1 MQPSSNPIS
10 LNRFQSDFIM
20 KSINF
25 LWLAPFLQKRNK
37 GSSPKMYQPI
47 FEITEAIAAHF
58 DNPLSVKAEAT
69 VEAISLSKSIS
80 SATALQQAELAKASG
95 WGTLTDI
102 WVKANHQGNTWQHRC
117 YERLCQLLTIEEI
130 QSAKSAT
137 ATAYQTSFETIRAM
151 WDLLAEVGFTGGS
164 ILEPACNTLSFLG
177 CQPQIMRERSQWVG
191 IELDPIFA
199 QIARLLY
206 PEALIYA
213 QGFEKVSLADN
224 SFDLAIGNVPFGNY
238 KLFDPRYAH
247 MNLSIHNYFLS
258 KCADLV
264 REDGLVC
271 LITSCFTLDSQST
284 SFRKYLA
291 GKLELVTAIRLPDI
305 AFKRFSNTEVVAD
318 ILLFRKL
325 TESERMALTNKAY
338 KYPSWVKTSLSGKCN
353 ANQEPI
359 AINKWFVESDVA

>member
-1 MQPSSNPIS
+1 
-10 LNRFQSDFIM
+10 
-20 KSINF
+20 
-25 LWLAPFLQKRNK
+25 
-37 GSSPKMYQPI
+37 MYQPI
-47 FEITEAIAAHF
+47 FEITEEIEAHF
-58 DNPLSVKAEAT
+58 DSTLSVKAEAT

-80 SATALQQAELAKASG
+80 SATQQQRVELAKASG

-102 WVKANHQGNTWQHRC
+102 WVKSNHQGNTWQHRC
-117 YERLCQLLTIEEI
+117 YEKLSKLLTTEEI

-137 ATAYQTSFETIRAM
+137 ATAYQTSFEVIRAM

-164 ILEPACNTLSFLG
+164 ILEPACNILSFMG
-177 CQPQIMRERSQWVG
+177 CQPQIIRERSQWVG

-199 QIARLLY
+199 QMARLLY

-213 QGFEKVSLADN
+213 QGFEKVSLSDN

-247 MNLSIHNYFLS
+247 MNLSIHNYFLA

-264 REDGLVC
+264 RENGLLC

-291 GKLELVTAIRLPDI
+291 GQLELVTAVRLPDS
-305 AFKRFSNTEVVAD
+305 AFKRFANTEVVAD

-325 TESERMALTNKAY
+325 TQEERMA
-338 KYPSWVKTSLSGKCN
+338 KTSKDYQCPIWIKTAPSGKCN
-353 ANQEPI
+353 FNGEPI
-359 AINKWFVESDVA
+359 LINKWFIELDVA

>member
-1 MQPSSNPIS
+1 
-10 LNRFQSDFIM
+10 
-20 KSINF
+20 
-25 LWLAPFLQKRNK
+25 
-37 GSSPKMYQPI
+37 MYQPI
-47 FEITEAIAAHF
+47 FEITPEIEQHF
-58 DNPLSVKAEAT
+58 DSPLRVKAEAT
-69 VEAISLSKSIS
+69 VGAIALSKSITK
-80 SATALQQAELAKASG
+80 ATAEQQVELSKASG

-102 WVKANHQGNTWQHRC
+102 WVKANHQGNTWQYRC
-117 YERLCQLLTIEEI
+117 HEKLSQLLTQTEI

-137 ATAYQTSFETIRAM
+137 ATAYQTSFEVIRAM
-151 WDLLAEVGFTGGS
+151 WDILSDIGFTGGA
-164 ILEPACNTLSFLG
+164 IVEPACNTLAFMG
-177 CQPQIMRERSQWVG
+177 CQPALMRDRSQWVG

-213 QGFEKVSLADN
+213 QGFETVSLSDN

-247 MNLSIHNYFLS
+247 MNLSIHNYFLT

-264 REDGLVC
+264 RENGLLC

-291 GKLELVTAIRLPDI
+291 GQLELVTAVRLPDS
-305 AFKRFSNTEVVAD
+305 AFKRFANTEVVAD

-325 TESERMALTNKAY
+325 TQEERMAKTNKDY
-338 KYPSWVKTSLSGKCN
+338 QCPIWIKTAPSGKCN
-353 ANQEPI
+353 VNGEPI
-359 AINKWFVESDVA
+359 SINKWFVEPDVS